1 MSMTTGEELGESDVL
16 LRFAVLLS
24 PLVEEAVRQGITIK
38 EFERGLFG
46 GLLCTGRQVI
56 DQFLI
61 AQGVGDLGETT
72 AHPADSNNDQ
82 STEPRTIHR
91 SPELAARMLRT
102 VFGEHE
108 FFAYVYREGEDRRS
122 PIVRRPVDEQL
133 GISSDRYSP
142 LLQEY
147 SMLFC
152 CEQAFHSAVDAFER
166 VFRHRLSTDTLEKIS
181 QRMGAAVGER
191 LHQRAAPP
199 ASDEGSILVLP
210 ADGKGVPLVKSDAQ
224 NLRAFEEKAVRP

>member
-1 MSMTTGEELGESDVL
+1 MSMTTGVELGKSDVFVKL
-16 LRFAVLLS
+16 AVTLS

-56 DQFLI
+56 NQFLI
-61 AQGVGDLGETT
+61 AQGNGDLGETT
-72 AHPADSNNDQ
+72 AHPADSNNNE
-82 STEPRTIHR
+82 STEPRKIHR

-133 GISSDRYSP
+133 GISGDRYSP

-152 CEQAFHSAVDAFER
+152 CEQAFHSARRCV
-166 VFRHRLSTDTLEKIS
+166 
-181 QRMGAAVGER
+181 
-191 LHQRAAPP
+191 
-199 ASDEGSILVLP
+199 
-210 ADGKGVPLVKSDAQ
+210 
-224 NLRAFEEKAVRP
+224 